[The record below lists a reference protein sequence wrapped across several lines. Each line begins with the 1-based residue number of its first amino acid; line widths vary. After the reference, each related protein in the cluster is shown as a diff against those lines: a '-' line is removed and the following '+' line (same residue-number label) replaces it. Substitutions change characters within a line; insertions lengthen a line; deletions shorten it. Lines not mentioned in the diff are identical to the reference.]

1 MKQKRVFQLL
11 VMAVLGSL
19 LVIPANALAAKKA
32 NFTGEWALNESKSE
46 LGEGRMFSP
55 VKMTVQQEGNSITL
69 ERTRTG
75 RDGEERTSKEVLT
88 LDGKESINKGENRTS
103 TSTATWSKDG
113 KTLTILTNTEINRQG
128 ETFKM
133 KSTEIWTLEEDGK
146 ILKVQSDSTSP
157 RGERSVKLVYDKK

>member
-19 LVIPANALAAKKA
+19 LVVPANAMAAKKA

-46 LGEGRMFSP
+46 LGEGRMYSP

-75 RDGEERTSKEVLT
+75 RDGEERSSKEVLT
-88 LDGKESINKGENRTS
+88 LDGEESMNKSENRTS
-103 TSTATWSKDG
+103 TS
-113 KTLTILTNTEINRQG
+113 
-128 ETFKM
+128 
-133 KSTEIWTLEEDGK
+133 
-146 ILKVQSDSTSP
+146 P
-157 RGERSVKLVYDKK
+157 RGARSVKLVYDK

>member
-11 VMAVLGSL
+11 AMAVLGSL
-19 LVIPANALAAKKA
+19 LLIPATAWAAKKT
-32 NFTGEWALNESKSE
+32 NFSGEWTLNESKSE

-55 VKMTVQQEGNSITL
+55 TKMTVQQDGNSITL
-69 ERTRTG
+69 ERTRAG

-88 LDGKESINKGENRTS
+88 LDGKESINKSENRTS

-128 ETFKM
+128 EILEM

>member
-1 MKQKRVFQLL
+1 MKQKRVFRLL
-11 VMAVLGSL
+11 AMALSGSL
-19 LVIPANALAAKKA
+19 LFIPANAWAAKKA
-32 NFTGEWALNESKSE
+32 NFSGEWALNESKSE

-55 VKMTVQQEGNSITL
+55 VKLTVQQEGNSMTL

-88 LDGKESINKGENRTS
+88 LDGKESINKSENRTS

-113 KTLTILTNTEINRQG
+113 KTLTIVTNTEINREG
-128 ETFKM
+128 ETFQM
-133 KSTEIWTLEEDGK
+133 KSTEVWTLGEDGK
-146 ILKVQSDSTSP
+146 ILQVQSDSTSP

>member
-19 LVIPANALAAKKA
+19 LVVPANAMAAKKA

-46 LGEGRMFSP
+46 LGEGRMYSP

-113 KTLTILTNTEINRQG
+113 KTLTILTNTEINREG
-128 ETFKM
+128 ETIKM
-133 KSTEIWTLEEDGK
+133 KSTEIWTLEEDGN
-146 ILKVQSDSTSP
+146 DS
-157 RGERSVKLVYDKK
+157 